1 MQLLEKSLKGLKRLK
16 GETKRDRRPITITE
30 LVCLHNALRP
40 QFTDTLDDTMLWA
53 AFTLAFFGF
62 LRCSEFT
69 CNSSFD
75 SECHLSRNDI
85 TFHPNILD
93 ADNFEVVIKR
103 SKTDP
108 FRRGCRLAIGSSRN
122 KLCPVRAMKTYMLQS
137 APATA
142 ARPLFEFTSGAPLTR
157 TALTSHLRRLLRQ
170 QGLDETLYA
179 SHSFRIGAATAAGS
193 AGLATWLIKTLGRW
207 SSDCY
212 ERYIRTP
219 KDVLVS
225 VPCQLTANVS
235 Y

>member
-16 GETKRDRRPITITE
+16 GETKRDRRPITLTE

-40 QFTDTLDDTMLWA
+40 QFTDTLEDTMLWA

-75 SECHLSRNDI
+75 PECHLSRN
-85 TFHPNILD
+85 
-93 ADNFEVVIKR
+93 
-103 SKTDP
+103 
-108 FRRGCRLAIGSSRN
+108 
-122 KLCPVRAMKTYMLQS
+122 
-137 APATA
+137 
-142 ARPLFEFTSGAPLTR
+142 
-157 TALTSHLRRLLRQ
+157 
-170 QGLDETLYA
+170 A

-193 AGLATWLIKTLGRW
+193 AGLPTWLIKTLGRW